1 MSLFAHLHVHSHYSL
16 LRALP
21 KIPALVKAAKE
32 QGCAALALTDQGS
45 LYGAIEFYK
54 ECTKN
59 EIKPIIGVDVALEG
73 GSTTLT
79 TGGSTTLTTSG
90 SRLVLL
96 AENMVGY
103 KNLLGLVTDMNMG
116 DGAKDLV
123 VSRAQ
128 LSAHQEGLI
137 AIIPARGGE
146 IVAALRARDQARAE
160 HSLEGYRAIFDAQHL
175 YHELSYHEELD
186 GHDALMHELREFA
199 RAHELPLVAA
209 QEVFYLSPD
218 DRRAWTTLQAI
229 AGRGP
234 QDEGD
239 IGSEEA
245 DLYMRS
251 AAEMTEL
258 FANDQDALAA
268 TLEIAGRCTL
278 DLPIGK
284 FVFPDFPLPAGKTAD
299 DVLRELCMK
308 GLKARGL
315 EGRDPVLER
324 LDYELGIIAFKGYAA
339 YFLVVEDL
347 IRFAREHGILYNIR
361 GSVAGSMTTY
371 LLLITK
377 IDPLEYK
384 IPFERFLN
392 PERPSAPDI
401 DMDFADDRREEVIE
415 YARVKYGADHVAQIG
430 TFGTMLARGVV
441 RDVARALGHS
451 YGVGDRIAREVP
463 MGSQGF
469 PMTLERAL
477 EENPDLG
484 KMYKGESDVKEIIDL
499 GKKIEGCARH
509 ISVHAAGVVISPTPL
524 VDFTPLQRDPKGG
537 RIITQYDMYSVGE
550 DGVGLTKFDFLGIRN
565 LTILADAVSLVKKIR
580 GIDIDIENVPL
591 DDAKTFEMLARGE
604 TEGTF
609 QLNGAGM
616 TKWLVELRP
625 STIHDI
631 NAMVALYRP
640 GPMQF
645 IPDYIARKHD
655 PSLISYLDPALEPIL
670 QQSYGILVYQ
680 DDLLMMANQLAGYT
694 WGEVD
699 KFRKAVGKKI
709 PEEMAKQKNKFIDG
723 CVEHS
728 HWPRPKAEK
737 VWAWL
742 EPFAAYGFNKA
753 HSASYGKVAYQ
764 TSYLKANFPVEYMT
778 AVMTAESGDVD
789 TIATMVNECKR
800 MGIPIL
806 APDINESFGDFTAI
820 LDESRIKDQG
830 SRKDTAADEQ
840 RVTRPSRVD
849 DMQDVSEERTEP
861 YSTYGEGAPQLTTQ
875 QVAAPLGREGAIRF
889 GLYSIKNFGEGIADS
904 IITER
909 KRGGRFT
916 SLSDFLRRVKDQTLN
931 KKSLEAL
938 IMCGALDSFGQRGEM
953 LANLERILEYHRHA
967 SQEQS
972 HDSLFADLGEE
983 QNDIALAP
991 APEVPIEQK
1000 LAWEKELLG
1009 LFVSGHPLD
1018 RIRDRLAKLSM
1029 TIPQMKERVRPGV
1042 EVITAGMI
1050 EDVRII
1056 LTRSGDHMAFIKLA
1070 DYDGSIEAVVFPK
1083 TFEQHKDIIKQDAC
1097 VALRGKMSSR
1107 NNELSIAIDSM
1118 KSV

>member
-1 MSLFAHLHVHSHYSL
+1 MSAFTHLHVHSHYSL
-16 LRALP
+16 LKALP
-21 KIPALVKAAKE
+21 KISNLVKAAKAD
-32 QGCAALALTDQGS
+32 GATALALTD
-45 LYGAIEFYK
+45 LNNMYGAIEFYR
-54 ECTKN
+54 ECTKH
-59 EIKPIIGVDVALEG
+59 EIKPIIGIDI
-73 GSTTLT
+73 TLS
-79 TGGSTTLTTSG
+79 GCSTTLTTSG
-90 SRLVLL
+90 SHLVLL
-96 AENMVGY
+96 AENMIGY
-103 KNLLGLVTDMNMG
+103 KNLLKLVTDTHLTEDSSG
-116 DGAKDLV
+116 V

-128 LSAHQEGLI
+128 LSQYAEGLI
-137 AIIPARGGE
+137 AIMPAINGE
-146 IVAALRARDQARAE
+146 LVAALRARDTARAK
-160 HSLEGYRAIFDAQHL
+160 HIVDDYRSIFDANRF
-175 YHELSYHEELD
+175 YHELSYHDEVE
-186 GHDALMHELREFA
+186 GHDTLMRDLKEFA
-199 RAHELPLVAA
+199 AKQQLPLCAA
-209 QEVFYLSPD
+209 QEIFYLSPE
-218 DRRAWTTLQAI
+218 DRRAWVTLQAI
-229 AGRGP
+229 DNRGP
-234 QDEGD
+234 QDEGN
-239 IGSEEA
+239 IGTDEA
-245 DLYMRS
+245 DLSLRS
-251 AAEMTEL
+251 QKDIERM
-258 FANDQDALAA
+258 FANDAEALKNTEA
-268 TLEIAGRCTL
+268 IAERCSVELT
-278 DLPIGK
+278 IGK
-284 FVFPDFPLPAGKTAD
+284 FVFPDFPLPKDKTAD
-299 DVLRELCMK
+299 EVLRELCMK
-308 GLKARGL
+308 GLRERGL
-315 EGRDPVLER
+315 EGRTDVMER

-347 IRFAREHGILYNIR
+347 IRFARENGILYNIR

-377 IDPLEYK
+377 IDPLEYQ

-415 YARVKYGADHVAQIG
+415 YARRKYGADHVAQIG

-441 RDVARALGHS
+441 RDVARALGYP
-451 YGVGDRIAREVP
+451 YGLGDRIAREVP

-477 EENPDLG
+477 KENPDLA
-484 KMYKGESDVKEIIDL
+484 KIYKNEREAKEIIDL
-499 GKKIEGCARH
+499 GEKIEGCARH

-524 VDFTPLQRDPKGG
+524 VDFTPLQLDPKGG

-565 LTILADAVSLVKKIR
+565 LTILANAVELVEKLR
-580 GIDIDIENVPL
+580 GVKVDIENVPL
-591 DDAKTFEMLARGE
+591 NDEKTFAMLARGE

-609 QLNGAGM
+609 QLNGSGM
-616 TKWLVELRP
+616 TKWLVELKP

-645 IPDYIARKHD
+645 IPDFIARKHGLV
-655 PSLISYLDPALEPIL
+655 PIAYLDPAMEPIL
-670 QQSYGILVYQ
+670 KTSYGILVYQ

-709 PEEMAKQKNKFIDG
+709 PEEMAKQKEKFISG

-728 HWPRPKAEK
+728 GWPRKKAEQ
-737 VWAWL
+737 VWAWI

-764 TSYLKANFPVEYMT
+764 TAYMKANFPVEYMT

-789 TIATMVNECKR
+789 TIAIMVNECKR

-806 APDINESFGDFTAI
+806 APDVNESFGDFTAI
-820 LDESRIKDQG
+820 IG
-830 SRKDTAADEQ
+830 SWGQRTAA
-840 RVTRPSRVD
+840 
-849 DMQDVSEERTEP
+849 
-861 YSTYGEGAPQLTTQ
+861 AAA
-875 QVAAPLGREGAIRF
+875 VAGDAEHDAIRF
-889 GLYSIKNFGEGIADS
+889 GLYSIKNFGEGVADS
-904 IITER
+904 VIAER

-938 IMCGALDSFGQRGEM
+938 VMCGALDSIGSNRGEM
-953 LANLERILEYHRHA
+953 LANMDRILEYHKHA
-967 SQEQS
+967 SEEQS
-972 HDSLFADLGEE
+972 HDSLFASLGESE
-983 QNDIALAP
+983 SDIVLTP
-991 APEVPIEQK
+991 APDAPIEQK

-1018 RIRDRLAKLSM
+1018 RIRERLAKLSM
-1029 TIPQMKERVRPGV
+1029 NIAQIRERVRPGI

-1056 LTRSGDHMAFIKLA
+1056 LTKGGDHMAFIKIT

-1083 TFEQHKDIIKQDAC
+1083 TFAQHKDVIRQDAC
-1097 VALRGKMSSR
+1097 VALRGKLSSR
-1107 NNELSIAIDSM
+1107 NNELSIAVDSI
-1118 KSV
+1118 KGV